1 MKVKY
6 ILLFCSSLFLLQNCQ
21 NNEAS
26 PPAQKSQDQFTLL
39 PSANTGIEFENV
51 IIETPKRNLSFY
63 DYFFNGSGVATGD
76 FNNDGLTDIY
86 FCGNDADNKMYFN
99 KGNWK
104 FEDVTQKAGVASK
117 GKWSTGVTLVDINN
131 DGWLDIYVCNS
142 GPYLNAAQLANQLY
156 VNNKNGTFT
165 EQAAQ
170 YGIADVSRSTQAAFF
185 DMDNDGDQD
194 LFVMKHSLRNRE
206 GNAAQWHN
214 TFAQLAPE
222 KQKQEI
228 NTLFRNEGNGTFTD
242 ITAQAGVNKVG
253 FGLGLVI
260 SDFDQNGFM
269 DIYVA
274 NDYFIPDFMYMN
286 NGDGTFV
293 DKIKQKASHISYYAM
308 GCDAADVNNDGHVD
322 LAVVDMTPADH
333 FRNKTLMAS
342 MNVQQFTWL
351 EDVMGF
357 TSQYMFNSLQI
368 NRGFGVFSE
377 VGLMAGMSQTDWS
390 WTSLLADFDNDGYK
404 DLLVTN
410 GYWRDTKDND
420 WRNQLAEEYRQKG
433 KSQETYFQHLQNAA
447 SVPIPNYI
455 FQNNGDLTFTDQT
468 NGWNF
473 DSPSFSHGA
482 AFADFDQDGDLDL
495 VINNLGSKAFVYQN
509 NSRENGNGNF
519 IRFKMETGASKAIG
533 SSIKIYYEGGMQIV
547 ENHFT
552 RGYQSF
558 VEPIAHFGLGKVDKI
573 EKAVIEYVDGSV
585 YEITEPA
592 INKTHL
598 IKMEELQMQ
607 AKAKE
612 KTNPPF
618 MEVTKQQQLITFT
631 HKENEYNDFALEVL
645 LPHQQSKLGPALA
658 VGDINGDGLD
668 DFYIGGAKGQQGEI
682 YIQQSSMIFKPLAQA
697 AFAGDVDKEDVG
709 AHFFDADNDGDTDLY
724 VASGGGGAFREGSS
738 LLQDRLYLN
747 DGKGRFTK
755 SGNALPAILSSTAAI
770 AAADWDKD
778 GDLDLFIGGRTN
790 PAQYPRSP
798 QSFLLRNDGGKFVDV
813 TEEQLPELSRI
824 GMVTDALWVDI
835 DQNGWTDLMLVGE
848 WMPITILKNEEGKL
862 TNLGDATELSN
873 QKGWWYQVAAGDFD
887 KDGDLDFIVGNIG
900 KNNKFHPSDEKNLH
914 VFSNDF
920 DDNQTLDIVLSK
932 HYKGS
937 IVPVRGKE
945 CSTEQMPF
953 LAEKYTSYASFA
965 SSNMEEIY
973 GKEKLE
979 EALHYQVNNF
989 ASLYLEN
996 QGNFQFGIKEL
1007 PVEAQIAPI
1016 NSIVVYDYDKDGQL
1030 DVVIG
1035 GNMFETEVETPAYDA
1050 GKGLFM
1056 RGLGGGEFETSLH
1069 MPESGLFL
1077 HKNVKGI
1084 APVMLGNDKRPAL
1097 IVANND
1103 SAPQMYVWRK

>member
-1 MKVKY
+1 
-6 ILLFCSSLFLLQNCQ
+6 
-21 NNEAS
+21 
-26 PPAQKSQDQFTLL
+26 
-39 PSANTGIEFENV
+39 
-51 IIETPKRNLSFY
+51 
-63 DYFFNGSGVATGD
+63 
-76 FNNDGLTDIY
+76 
-86 FCGNDADNKMYFN
+86 
-99 KGNWK
+99 
-104 FEDVTQKAGVASK
+104 VASK
-117 GKWSTGVTLVDINN
+117 GKWSTGVTLVDINK

-142 GPYLNAAQLANQLY
+142 GPYIRDANLTNQLY

-165 EQAAQ
+165 EQAEK
-170 YGIADVSRSTQAAFF
+170 YGIADVSRATQASFF
-185 DMDNDGDQD
+185 DMDNDGDLD
-194 LFVMKHSLRNRE
+194 LFVMKHSLRNRQ
-206 GNAAQWHN
+206 GDANRWHN
-214 TFAQLAPE
+214 TFNQLDRA

-228 NTLFRNEGNGTFTD
+228 NSLYRNEGNGRFTD
-242 ITAQAGVNKVG
+242 VTEQAGFNKPG
-253 FGLGLVI
+253 FGLGLAI

-269 DIYVA
+269 DIYIA
-274 NDYFIPDFMYMN
+274 NDYFIPDFLYMN
-286 NGDGTFV
+286 NGDGTFD
-293 DKIKQKASHISYYAM
+293 DKIKLKASHTSYFAM
-308 GCDAADVNNDGHVD
+308 GCDAADVNNDGQID
-322 LAVVDMTPADH
+322 IAVVDMTPADH

-342 MNVQQFTWL
+342 MNVEQFTWL
-351 EDVMGF
+351 EDVMGYN
-357 TSQYMFNSLQI
+357 SQYMFNSLQI

-390 WTSLLADFDNDGYK
+390 WASLLADFDNDGYK

-420 WRNQLAEEYRQKG
+420 WRIQLQEEYRQKG
-433 KSQETYFQHLQNAA
+433 KSPEVYFEHLLNAP
-447 SVPIPNYI
+447 SVPLPNYM
-455 FQNNGDLTFTDQT
+455 FQNNGDLTFTNQT
-468 NGWNF
+468 DGWNF
-473 DSPSFSHGA
+473 DTPSFSHGA
-482 AFADFDQDGDLDL
+482 AYADLDQDGDLDL

-509 NSRENGNGNF
+509 NSRENGNGNY
-519 IRFKMETGASKAIG
+519 IRFKVEADAANVAN
-533 SSIKIYYEGGMQIV
+533 SSVKIYYEGGMQVV
-547 ENHFT
+547 ENQFT
-552 RGYQSF
+552 RGYQSY
-558 VEPIAHFGLGKVDKI
+558 VEPIAHFGLGEVDKI
-573 EKAVIEYVDGSV
+573 DKAVIECADGRV
-585 YEITEPA
+585 FEIIEPA

-598 IKMEELQMQ
+598 IKMDDVPLQ
-607 AKAKE
+607 AKAEE
-612 KTNPPF
+612 KQNPPF
-618 MEVTKQQQLITFT
+618 ADITKQQQLISFV
-631 HKENEYNDFALEVL
+631 HQENEYNDFALEVL

-682 YIQQSSMIFKPLAQA
+682 YVQQPSMIFEPLAQA
-697 AFAGDVDKEDVG
+697 AFAGDADKEDVG

-724 VASGGGGAFREGSS
+724 VASGGGGEFREGST

-747 DGKGRFTK
+747 DGKGRLTK
-755 SGNALPAILSSTAAI
+755 ANDALPAMLSSTAAI
-770 AAADWDKD
+770 ASADWDKD
-778 GDLDLFIGGRTN
+778 GDLDLFVGGRTN
-790 PAQYPRSP
+790 PAQYPRPP
-798 QSFLLRNDGGKFVDV
+798 QSFMLRNDGGTFVDV

-848 WMPITILKNEEGKL
+848 WMPITIFKNEEGKL

-965 SSNMEEIY
+965 SSDMEDIY

-1016 NSIVVYDYDKDGQL
+1016 NSIVVYDFDEDGQL

-1056 RGLGGGEFETSLH
+1056 KGLGQGEFATSLH

-1084 APVMLGNDKRPAL
+1084 APVMLGNDKRPGF